1 LTIIPFVDI
10 DHNGKRDRHE
20 PLVPNLAVRLNGG
33 RGVQNTEDSIIRIVG
48 LEPYTDYLLTLDD
61 KSLEQISYRIPNKNL
76 RVFVSPNGFRR
87 IDVPILPMG
96 EVNGWVFLKEKNGR
110 KGQERML
117 VNFYAGN
124 GAKAATTQTETDGG
138 FTYLGLAPGHYVAR
152 VDSSQLARLGMTAV
166 ADVPFEIKPD
176 VLGDIVYDL
185 QLFVEKPSK
194 ETTIENET
202 DKQGA
207 EKVAEPQQLQVAA
220 ITDTAETV
228 EEEFYSLQMGSF
240 RNQTYAEQFADMLKY
255 RFDLP
260 VWVDH
265 ENGLYKVRMG
275 KFADREAVDEFR
287 KSVWEKGFDSFP
299 VLKKRRSE

>member
-1 LTIIPFVDI
+1 
-10 DHNGKRDRHE
+10 
-20 PLVPNLAVRLNGG
+20 
-33 RGVQNTEDSIIRIVG
+33 
-48 LEPYTDYLLTLDD
+48 
-61 KSLEQISYRIPNKNL
+61 
-76 RVFVSPNGFRR
+76 
-87 IDVPILPMG
+87 
-96 EVNGWVFLKEKNGR
+96 
-110 KGQERML
+110 
-117 VNFYAGN
+117 
-124 GAKAATTQTETDGG
+124 
-138 FTYLGLAPGHYVAR
+138 
-152 VDSSQLARLGMTAV
+152 MTAV

-176 VLGDIVYDL
+176 VLGDIVYDI

-194 ETTIENET
+194 ETAIENET

-220 ITDTAETV
+220 ITDTTETV

-240 RNQTYAEQFADMLKY
+240 RNQTYAEQFAGMMKS

-260 VWVDH
+260 VWIDY
-265 ENGLYKVRMG
+265 ENKLYKVRMG

>member
-1 LTIIPFVDI
+1 
-10 DHNGKRDRHE
+10 
-20 PLVPNLAVRLNGG
+20 
-33 RGVQNTEDSIIRIVG
+33 
-48 LEPYTDYLLTLDD
+48 LTLDD
-61 KSLEQISYRIPNKNL
+61 KSLEQISYRIPNKNP

-110 KGQERML
+110 KSQERML

-124 GAKAATTQTETDGG
+124 GAKVASTQTETDGG

-152 VDSSQLARLGMTAV
+152 VDSSQLARLGMTVV

-194 ETTIENET
+194 ETAIENET
-202 DKQGA
+202 DKQGV

-240 RNQTYAEQFADMLKY
+240 RNQTYAQQFADMLKY

-265 ENGLYKVRMG
+265 ENRLYKVRMG

-287 KSVWEKGFDSFP
+287 KSIWEKGFDSFP
-299 VLKKRRSE
+299 VFKKRRSE

>member
-1 LTIIPFVDI
+1 
-10 DHNGKRDRHE
+10 
-20 PLVPNLAVRLNGG
+20 
-33 RGVQNTEDSIIRIVG
+33 
-48 LEPYTDYLLTLDD
+48 
-61 KSLEQISYRIPNKNL
+61 
-76 RVFVSPNGFRR
+76 
-87 IDVPILPMG
+87 
-96 EVNGWVFLKEKNGR
+96 
-110 KGQERML
+110 
-117 VNFYAGN
+117 
-124 GAKAATTQTETDGG
+124 
-138 FTYLGLAPGHYVAR
+138 
-152 VDSSQLARLGMTAV
+152 MTVV

-194 ETTIENET
+194 ETAIENET
-202 DKQGA
+202 DKQGV

-240 RNQTYAEQFADMLKY
+240 RNQTYAQQFADMLKY

-265 ENGLYKVRMG
+265 ENRLYKVRMG

-287 KSVWEKGFDSFP
+287 KSIWEKGFDSFP